1 MEEKKYIPNIP
12 ESDKPRL
19 VIIGGGFAG
28 LKLVKNLLNKGFQI
42 ILLDKNNFH
51 QFQPLLYQVATA
63 GLEPSAIS
71 FPLRKILQ
79 RECNIHFRVAE
90 IQEISDQSKEIR
102 TNIGYLKYDY
112 LVLAMGTNPNF
123 FGHAS
128 IGDNTLPM
136 KSAADAILIRNT
148 VLENL
153 ELALLETSHE
163 KISEFLNIVIVG
175 GGPTGVELAG
185 ALAEMKKNI
194 FPKDYPELDLSQM
207 RIVLYEASDR
217 ILASMSETTSAQAYK
232 YLEKLGVEVHLNNR
246 ILNYNGTSLTLEDK
260 TTISSKTVI
269 WAAGV
274 RVNSLMGLSK
284 ENYGRAN
291 RMKVD
296 RQNRLP
302 GYRDVFAI
310 GDVSIMETP
319 RYPDGH
325 PQLAQVAI
333 QQAKNLAHNLRK
345 MKTGEQPRDFEYR
358 DKGSLAT
365 IGRNLAVADLPFVK
379 LKGFLAWV
387 LWSFVH
393 LFAIVGVKNKV
404 FIFLDWS
411 WNYFTYDPSL
421 RLLIRH
427 KPAIVTNIDAD
438 RSLKDLLVNEIQAY
452 ETRSPESPIY
462 Q

>member
-1 MEEKKYIPNIP
+1 MIMEHKRYIPNIP
-12 ESDKPRL
+12 ASEKPRL

-28 LKLVKNLLNKGFQI
+28 LKLVRNMLNKCFQI
-42 ILLDKNNFH
+42 VLLDKNNFH

-79 RECNIHFRVAE
+79 RECNVHFRMAE
-90 IQEISDQSKEIR
+90 ILEISHPSKEIR

-112 LVLAMGTNPNF
+112 LVLAVGTNPNY
-123 FGHAS
+123 FGLAN
-128 IGDNTLPM
+128 IEKKTLPM

-148 VLENL
+148 ILENL
-153 ELALLETSHE
+153 ELALLETSPE
-163 KISEFLNIVIVG
+163 KISEYLNIVIVG

-185 ALAEMKKNI
+185 ALAEMKQHI

-207 RIVLYEASDR
+207 RIVLYEASGR
-217 ILASMSETTSAQAYK
+217 LLESMSETASGQAYR
-232 YLEKLGVEVHLNNR
+232 YLRKLGVEVFLNSR
-246 ILNYNGTSLTLEDK
+246 ITDYDGTSLKLENDNTLFA
-260 TTISSKTVI
+260 KTVI

-274 RVNSLMGLSK
+274 RVNPIKGLSG
-284 ENYGRAN
+284 EHYGRGN
-291 RMKVD
+291 RLIVD
-296 RQNRLP
+296 RMNRIQ

-319 RYPDGH
+319 KYPDGH

-333 QQAKNLAHNLRK
+333 QQAKNLARNLRGIFQGK
-345 MKTGEQPRDFEYR
+345 PLRDFEYR

-365 IGRNLAVADLPFVK
+365 IGRNLAVADLPYVK
-379 LKGFLAWV
+379 LKGFLAWA

-393 LFAIVGVKNKV
+393 LFAIFGVKNK
-404 FIFLDWS
+404 ILTFLDWS
-411 WNYFTYDPSL
+411 WSYFTYDPSL

-427 KPAIVTNIDAD
+427 KPPVVNFQDQD
-438 RSLKDLLVNEIQAY
+438 QHKEVPLLNEIP
-452 ETRSPESPIY
+452 SV
-462 Q
+462 

>member
-12 ESDKPRL
+12 EPDKPRL

-28 LKLVKNLLNKGFQI
+28 LKLVKNLLNKGYQI

-79 RECNIHFRVAE
+79 RECNVHFRMAE
-90 IQEISDQSKEIR
+90 ILEISDQDKEIR
-102 TNIGYLKYDY
+102 TNIGYMKYDY

-123 FGHAS
+123 FGLAN
-128 IGDNTLPM
+128 IAGNTLPM

-148 VLENL
+148 ILENL
-153 ELALLETSHE
+153 ELALLETSPE
-163 KISEFLNIVIVG
+163 KISEYLNIVIVG

-207 RIVLYEASDR
+207 RIVLYEASGK
-217 ILASMSETTSAQAYK
+217 LLSSMSDAASTQAFR

-246 ILNYNGTSLTLEDK
+246 ILDYHGSILTLEDK

-274 RVNSLMGLSK
+274 RVNALKGLSHDS
-284 ENYGRAN
+284 YGRAN
-291 RMKVD
+291 RYRVD
-296 RQNRLP
+296 RMNRIH
-302 GYRDVFAI
+302 GYKDVYAI
-310 GDVSIMETP
+310 GDVSIMETEK
-319 RYPDGH
+319 YPYGH

-333 QQAKNLAHNLRK
+333 QQAKNLARNFCK
-345 MKTGEQPRDFEYR
+345 MKKGLHPLDFEYR
-358 DKGSLAT
+358 NKGSLAT

-404 FIFLDWS
+404 SIFLDWS

-421 RLLIRH
+421 RLLIRP
-427 KPAIVTNIDAD
+427 KPSMVNNPETD
-438 RSLKDLLVNEIQAY
+438 RHFEIPLVNEI
-452 ETRSPESPIY
+452 SSI
-462 Q
+462 

>member
-1 MEEKKYIPNIP
+1 MENKKYIPHIP
-12 ESDKPRL
+12 PSDKPRL

-28 LKLVKNLLNKGFQI
+28 LKLVKNMLNKGFQI
-42 ILLDKNNFH
+42 ILLDNNNYH

-79 RECNIHFRVAE
+79 RECNVHFRVAK
-90 IQEISDQSKEIR
+90 IQEISAERKEIR

-112 LVLAMGTNPNF
+112 LALAMGTSTNF
-123 FGHAS
+123 FGL
-128 IGDNTLPM
+128 DNIAKKTLPM

-148 VLENL
+148 ILENL
-153 ELALLETSHE
+153 ELALLETSPE
-163 KISEFLNIVIVG
+163 KISEYLNIVIVG

-194 FPKDYPELDLSQM
+194 FPKDYQELDLTQM
-207 RIVLYEASDR
+207 RIVLYEASGR
-217 ILASMSETTSAQAYK
+217 LLAGMSETASVHAYR

-246 ILNYNGTSLTLEDK
+246 ILDYNRTILTLEDQS
-260 TTISSKTVI
+260 TLSSKTVI

-274 RVNSLMGLSK
+274 RVKSLMGLP
-284 ENYGRAN
+284 ENIYGKAN
-291 RMKVD
+291 RLKVD
-296 RQNRLP
+296 RVNRIA

-310 GDVSIMETP
+310 GDIAIMETP
-319 RYPDGH
+319 TYPGGH

-333 QQAKNLAHNLRK
+333 QQAKNLARNLRK
-345 MKTGEQPRDFEYR
+345 IKAGEETQDFEYR

-379 LKGFLAWV
+379 LKGFLAWI

-393 LFAIVGVKNKV
+393 LFSIVGVKNKV

-427 KPAIVTNIDAD
+427 KPAIPNNQDTEQHFEIP
-438 RSLKDLLVNEIQAY
+438 LINE
-452 ETRSPESPIY
+452 R
-462 Q
+462 

>member
-1 MEEKKYIPNIP
+1 MEEKNYIPNIP
-12 ESDKPRL
+12 TTEKPRL

-28 LKLVKNLLNKGFQI
+28 LKLVKNMLNKGFQI

-79 RECNIHFRVAE
+79 RECNVHFRVAE
-90 IQEISDQSKEIR
+90 ILQISYQSKEIR

-123 FGHAS
+123 FGHAN
-128 IGDNTLPM
+128 IAENTLPM

-148 VLENL
+148 ILENL
-153 ELALLETSHE
+153 ELALLETSPE
-163 KISEFLNIVIVG
+163 KISEYLNIVIVG

-185 ALAEMKKNI
+185 ALVEMKKNI

-207 RIVLYEASDR
+207 RIVLYEASGR
-217 ILASMSETTSAQAYK
+217 LLASMSESASAQAYR
-232 YLEKLGVEVHLNNR
+232 YLGKLGVEVQLKNR
-246 ILNYNGTSLTLEDK
+246 IQDYNGSSLILEDK

-274 RVNSLMGLSK
+274 RVNSLSGLSL
-284 ENYGRAN
+284 ESYGKASRI
-291 RMKVD
+291 KVD
-296 RQNRLP
+296 RLNRVH
-302 GYRDVFAI
+302 GFRDVYAI

-319 RYPDGH
+319 KYPEGH

-333 QQAKNLAHNLRK
+333 QQAKNLARNLRK
-345 MKTGEQPRDFEYR
+345 MKLGELSRDFEYR

-365 IGRNLAVADLPFVK
+365 IGRNLAVADLPLVK

-411 WNYFTYDPSL
+411 WNYFNYDPSL

-427 KPAIVTNIDAD
+427 KPAMAKPSDTKMKYHI
-438 RSLKDLLVNEIQAY
+438 Y
-452 ETRSPESPIY
+452 ETKSPESPIY

>member
-1 MEEKKYIPNIP
+1 
-12 ESDKPRL
+12 
-19 VIIGGGFAG
+19 
-28 LKLVKNLLNKGFQI
+28 
-42 ILLDKNNFH
+42 
-51 QFQPLLYQVATA
+51 
-63 GLEPSAIS
+63 
-71 FPLRKILQ
+71 
-79 RECNIHFRVAE
+79 
-90 IQEISDQSKEIR
+90 
-102 TNIGYLKYDY
+102 
-112 LVLAMGTNPNF
+112 MGTKPNF

-128 IGDNTLPM
+128 LGDKTLPM

-148 VLENL
+148 ILENL
-153 ELALLETSHE
+153 EMALLETSPE
-163 KISEFLNIVIVG
+163 KISEYLNIVIVG

-194 FPKDYPELDLSQM
+194 FPKDYPELDLARM
-207 RIVLYEASDR
+207 RIVLYEASGR
-217 ILASMSETTSAQAYK
+217 LLSGMSESASARAYN

-246 ILNYNGTSLTLEDK
+246 IFDYNGTSLTMEDK
-260 TTISSKTVI
+260 TAILSKTVI

-274 RVNSLMGLSK
+274 RVKSLTGLAEES
-284 ENYGRAN
+284 YGRAN
-291 RMKVD
+291 RMITD
-296 RQNRLP
+296 RINRLG

-310 GDVSIMETP
+310 GDISIMHTP
-319 RYPDGH
+319 KYPNGH

-333 QQAKNLAHNLRK
+333 QQARNLAHNLVK
-345 MKTGEQPRDFEYR
+345 MKTGEQPQEFEYR

-365 IGRNLAVADLPFVK
+365 IGRNLAVADLPSVK
-379 LKGFLAWV
+379 LRGFLAWA

-427 KPAIVTNIDAD
+427 KPAILNNM
-438 RSLKDLLVNEIQAY
+438 KFQQY
-452 ETRSPESPIY
+452 ETKSTEPPIY